1 MMYPFLTLNDD
12 TEIVH
17 SEMLPSGE
25 VRVYIERPD
34 ARDGFHSATCF
45 LPSYTWKDI
54 DGFAPEEIAEYLG
67 CSEER
72 VREIQKIAQD
82 PVSLDTPIGEEED
95 SHLGDFLED
104 THASSPQD
112 QATTTMLKEE
122 LMSVL
127 ETLTPRE

>member
-34 ARDGFHSATCF
+34 AQDGFHSATCF

-54 DGFAPEEIAEYLG
+54 DGFAPEEIVEY
-67 CSEER
+67 
-72 VREIQKIAQD
+72 QKILGSTA
-82 PVSLDTPIGEEED
+82 
-95 SHLGDFLED
+95 HLILRFAKGGGFEN
-104 THASSPQD
+104 ASGF
-112 QATTTMLKEE
+112 
-122 LMSVL
+122 
-127 ETLTPRE
+127 

>member
-45 LPSYTWKDI
+45 LPSYAWKDI
-54 DGFAPEEIAEYLG
+54 DGFAPEEIAEY
-67 CSEER
+67 
-72 VREIQKIAQD
+72 QKILESTAH
-82 PVSLDTPIGEEED
+82 LILRIGK
-95 SHLGDFLED
+95 
-104 THASSPQD
+104 ASAREAACSPGVF
-112 QATTTMLKEE
+112 
-122 LMSVL
+122 SI
-127 ETLTPRE
+127 PR

>member
-45 LPSYTWKDI
+45 
-54 DGFAPEEIAEYLG
+54 FALLYVEGHRRLRARG
-67 CSEER
+67 DR
-72 VREIQKIAQD
+72 G
-82 PVSLDTPIGEEED
+82 VS
-95 SHLGDFLED
+95 ED
-104 THASSPQD
+104 TRVHRASHP
-112 QATTTMLKEE
+112 ANW
-122 LMSVL
+122 
-127 ETLTPRE
+127 

>member
-45 LPSYTWKDI
+45 LPSYTK
-54 DGFAPEEIAEYLG
+54 
-67 CSEER
+67 
-72 VREIQKIAQD
+72 
-82 PVSLDTPIGEEED
+82 
-95 SHLGDFLED
+95 
-104 THASSPQD
+104 
-112 QATTTMLKEE
+112 
-122 LMSVL
+122 
-127 ETLTPRE
+127 